1 VRGFSIRGQGEVLG
15 KLQQGAGMMGEQ
27 HKLAVVTGASAGLGS
42 EFARQLASKGMD
54 LLITAR
60 RVDRLESLATRL
72 HAEYGVRV
80 EVFPADLANPAELR
94 ALEDT
99 LGKLERVDLL
109 VNNAGYGL
117 VGNFWE
123 LDRDAQTDNIHVHVV
138 ASMRLTHA
146 VLPGMVARRSGGVIQ
161 VSSVAA
167 FIPGKQSAMYS
178 ATKSFLVLFNQSL
191 QGELRGSGVHC
202 QALCPG
208 FTLTEFHDVPS
219 VGEFDRRSIPA
230 WLWLKSGYV
239 VKTSLREIE
248 RGSGV
253 VVPGLGYRLAV
264 FLLQTALV
272 GGIVKKII
280 TG

>member
-1 VRGFSIRGQGEVLG
+1 MIEAQRKV
-15 KLQQGAGMMGEQ
+15 
-27 HKLAVVTGASAGLGS
+27 AVVTGASAGLGA

-60 RVDRLESLATRL
+60 RVGRLEALADRLR
-72 HAEYGVRV
+72 AEYGVQV
-80 EVFPADLANPAELR
+80 EVFPVDLANPTDLR
-94 ALEDT
+94 ALENVVSQ
-99 LGKLERVDLL
+99 LERVDVL

-117 VGNFWE
+117 QGNFWE
-123 LDRDAQTDNIHVHVV
+123 LNRDAQTDNIHVHVV

-146 VLPGMVARRSGGVIQ
+146 VLPGMIARRAGGVIQ
-161 VSSVAA
+161 VASVAA
-167 FIPGKQSAMYS
+167 FIPGKKSAMYS
-178 ATKSFLVLFNQSL
+178 ATKSFLVLFSQSL
-191 QGELRGSGVHC
+191 QGELKGSGVYC

-208 FTLTEFHDVPS
+208 FTITEFHDVPS
-219 VGEFDRRSIPA
+219 VGEFDRSRIPA
-230 WLWLKSGYV
+230 WLWLKAGDV
-239 VKTSLREIE
+239 VKTSLHQIE

-272 GGIVKKII
+272 GGVVKKVI